1 MDPDFAGAFA
11 GVFLGSVH
19 QKREEAV
26 VLWIFISMST
36 CSNFRRIPILKGRLG
51 VVFLAVS
58 PRGRVGGKMDRV
70 GSVKGSSRC
79 PQQVVTPLVARSPAP
94 GEWPPPTGEHLL
106 GGQILLPA
114 PSWALAR
121 ACGPD
126 LSGLGPSGPRAHL
139 KSTGCQL
146 LPAGPGHPARLPAG
160 RLSAGRSA
168 GGPPAGSRPAG
179 QPGGSQP
186 AGWGGGGRLT
196 GRPAGRLPAGTNS
209 QTSYEFKDILRIR
222 RHPTNS

>member
-1 MDPDFAGAFA
+1 MFCH
-11 GVFLGSVH
+11 GSRFCRGIRSSIVGSAH
-19 QKREEAV
+19 QKREQAA

-36 CSNFRRIPILKGRLG
+36 CSNSRRIPILKGRLG

-139 KSTGCQL
+139 KSTGCKL
-146 LPAGPGHPARLPAG
+146 LPAGPGHPARLPAV
-160 RLSAGRSA
+160 RLSAGRPAAHRPAA
-168 GGPPAGSRPAG
+168 GRLASQAAASRPAG
-179 QPGGSQP
+179 AAA
-186 AGWGGGGRLT
+186 AG
-196 GRPAGRLPAGTNS
+196 
-209 QTSYEFKDILRIR
+209 
-222 RHPTNS
+222 